1 MEAPSRGRA
10 RRWWVVAGIALAF
23 GVPLL
28 AAAIAALWSNRIIAP
43 DPDGP
48 LVTTV
53 QSLLIPALL
62 LAPVGLIVVGWALRL
77 RGVLAWLALILYWIP
92 AFLVV
97 WFGAAASLGGLAG
110 EPF

>member
-1 MEAPSRGRA
+1 MNPPPRNRA
-10 RRWWVVAGIALAF
+10 RRWWVVAGLVLAF

-28 AAAIAALWSNRIIAP
+28 AVAVAALWSNRIIAP

-53 QSLLIPALL
+53 QSLLLPAVL
-62 LAPVGLIVVGWALRL
+62 LAPIGLIAAGWALRL
-77 RGVLAWLALILYWIP
+77 RGVFAWLALILYGIP

-97 WFGAAASLGGLAG
+97 WFVAAAWLGGLAG